1 MKINKSIVPKANKIP
16 ENTFAL
22 VAEISP
28 LTKGLFLVL
37 AILLSISTSKIW
49 LMTALEEAIKAIP
62 KSPKITLDKSPEKPS
77 AKNIE
82 VAAVNTSK

>member
-28 LTKGLFLVL
+28 VTKGLFLVL

-49 LMTALEEAIKAIP
+49 FITALDEAIKAMPNRP
-62 KSPKITLDKSPEKPS
+62 KMT
-77 AKNIE
+77 
-82 VAAVNTSK
+82 

>member
-1 MKINKSIVPKANKIP
+1 MP
-16 ENTFAL
+16 ENIFAL

-37 AILLSISTSKIW
+37 TILLSISTSKIW

-62 KSPKITLDKSPEKPS
+62 KRPKITLDKSQAKPS
-77 AKNIE
+77 AKNIA
-82 VAAVNTSK
+82 VAAVKTNK

>member
-1 MKINKSIVPKANKIP
+1 MP

-37 AILLSISTSKIW
+37 DILLSISTSRIW
-49 LMTALEEAIKAIP
+49 LMTALDEAIDAMPRRPKMILV
-62 KSPKITLDKSPEKPS
+62 KSPAKPS
-77 AKNIE
+77 AKNIA
-82 VAAVNTSK
+82 VAAVKTNK

>member
-1 MKINKSIVPKANKIP
+1 MSIVPEANKIP

-37 AILLSISTSKIW
+37 VILLSISTSRIW
-49 LMTALEEAIKAIP
+49 LITALEEAIKAMP
-62 KSPKITLDKSPEKPS
+62 KRPKITFDKSPAKPS
-77 AKNIE
+77 AKNIA
-82 VAAVNTSK
+82 VAAVKTNK

>member
-1 MKINKSIVPKANKIP
+1 MSIVPEANKIP

-49 LMTALEEAIKAIP
+49 LMTALDEAIKAIP
-62 KSPKITLDKSPEKPS
+62 KRPKITLDKFPAKPS
-77 AKNIE
+77 AKNIA